1 MRKRMALLTLLFCGV
16 AHCQTTAPP
25 VTSSKPVILSG
36 TVNLVGRANGGTV
49 VSFTSQFDDENW
61 TAANLIDGTVWDGR
75 QPRTGSN
82 GWASKNA
89 KGPHE
94 IVFAFKG
101 RETKLINK
109 VVLDPTIPD
118 PVFIGRAARDFEVW
132 VSTQTQD
139 GPWKLVLV
147 GTLRN
152 EKKRQEFYFS
162 PAEARFVKLRIL
174 RNHGSDLYM
183 ALGEFEVYEAA
194 HGIASL
200 DQLIARLEQLLIDL
214 KKYRD
219 QLAEQG
225 LLAVTATAS
234 PGEPAPPAKEE
245 PENKAPQK
253 EGTEK
258 PKGDEKS

>member
-1 MRKRMALLTLLFCGV
+1 MKTAGLMTVFILPGV
-16 AHCQTTAPP
+16 LWAQQAPVSLP
-25 VTSSKPVILSG
+25 PGKPLVLSG
-36 TVNLVGRANGGTV
+36 TVNLVARANGGAI
-49 VSFTSQFDDENW
+49 VSFTSQFDDAHW
-61 TAANLIDGTVWDGR
+61 VATNLIDGVVWDGR
-75 QPRTGSN
+75 PPQRGSN
-82 GWASKNA
+82 GWASKDA
-89 KGPHE
+89 KGPQE

-101 RETKLINK
+101 TELKLINK

-132 VSTQTQD
+132 VATEGPE

-152 EKKRQEFYFS
+152 EKRRQEFYFS
-162 PAEARFVKLRIL
+162 PVEARFIKLRVL

-194 HGIASL
+194 SGIATL
-200 DQLIARLEQLLIDL
+200 DQLIARLEQLLADL

-225 LLAVTATAS
+225 LLSLTKGSEGSAA
-234 PGEPAPPAKEE
+234 EPEQAKEE
-245 PENKAPQK
+245 AEEKKKVEQEK
-253 EGTEK
+253 GEEGASK
-258 PKGDEKS
+258 